1 MQCIVMELTGE
12 YYLINKTYYMQIKEF
27 VTGKNAMRNILAIG
41 WSLFAMI
48 YTYKLTFSEVPQ
60 SGVRFADVSQGFV
73 MGTIVGGVISY
84 YFGSSQGSADKND
97 LIKEPLAKGAS
108 KTEISVTESKPQT
121 D

>member
-1 MQCIVMELTGE
+1 
-12 YYLINKTYYMQIKEF
+12 MQIKEF